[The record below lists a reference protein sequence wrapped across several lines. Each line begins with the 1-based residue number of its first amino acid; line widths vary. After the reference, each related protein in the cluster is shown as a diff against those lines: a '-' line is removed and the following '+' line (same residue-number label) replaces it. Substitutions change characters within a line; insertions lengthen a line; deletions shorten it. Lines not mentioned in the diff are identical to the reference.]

1 VIGQRVSV
9 GDVRSQER
17 SLAAFCAAFDPA
29 AIPLSDAAEVY
40 ESLARMERLLAGVK
54 VRMAPRVSESGV
66 WRSRGHRS
74 AADCLARLAG
84 VSTGAAQQELATAE
98 HLESAPATREAVRR
112 GELSVPQAAALAEAA
127 AADPAAETRLLNT
140 AKKGSLR
147 ELRDECARVKAAA
160 DPDADAR
167 YARIRRERSLR
178 TFCDRDGAWNL
189 HARGPADAGA
199 RVLARLETV
208 IDELFV
214 RARTDGCRGPREAY
228 AFDALVALADR
239 WASSLPPGEAPRSK
253 PRFHGL
259 LRVDVTALTR
269 GHVEGDELCEITGVG
284 PVPIRVAQELLGEAM
299 LDLVIT
305 RGTDVATA
313 VHLGR
318 QPTAAQKAALLW
330 TQPTCSRLGCD
341 QTWTHAQIDHRTP
354 WAETHETSLAE
365 LDRLCPH
372 DHRLKTH
379 AGWALV
385 PGTGKR
391 LMVPPDHL
399 LHPANAPPNAPPN
412 GAGSPGGAR
421 DGDPP

>member
-1 VIGQRVSV
+1 
-9 GDVRSQER
+9 
-17 SLAAFCAAFDPA
+17 
-29 AIPLSDAAEVY
+29 
-40 ESLARMERLLAGVK
+40 MERLLAGVK

-140 AKKGSLR
+140 AKQGSLR

-199 RVLARLETV
+199 RVLASLETV
-208 IDELFV
+208 IDELFIS
-214 RARTDGCRGPREAY
+214 ARTAGRREPREAY

-239 WASSLPPGEAPRSK
+239 SASPVPTDEESRSK
-253 PRFHGL
+253 TKFRGL
-259 LRVDVTALTR
+259 LRIDVTALTR

-284 PVPIRVAQELLGEAM
+284 PVPVRVARELLGEAM

-305 RGTDVATA
+305 RGTDVAA
-313 VHLGR
+313 VVHLGR
-318 QPTAAQKAALLW
+318 QATAAQKAALLW
-330 TQPTCSRLGCD
+330 AQPTCSRLGCD
-341 QTWTHAQIDHRTP
+341 QNWTHAQVDHRTP

-391 LMVPPDHL
+391 LMVAPDHP
-399 LHPANAPPNAPPN
+399 LHPVNSPPHGRPHGP
-412 GAGSPGGAR
+412 
-421 DGDPP
+421 DPPTGD